1 MTSIFPNCP
10 SPVAMFLAKTALRS
24 SLLVTLFACASP
36 PPPPSQAEIK
46 QAQQDY
52 SKCLHRAATDLDDG
66 LSDTTSVARAVR
78 SYCAP
83 EYQRMVDLQ
92 SQGMKPEAMDSFRE
106 KARANELEEST
117 AAVLQDGREHKAP
130 AQQ

>member
-1 MTSIFPNCP
+1 
-10 SPVAMFLAKTALRS
+10 
-24 SLLVTLFACASP
+24 
-36 PPPPSQAEIK
+36 
-46 QAQQDY
+46 
-52 SKCLHRAATDLDDG
+52 
-66 LSDTTSVARAVR
+66 
-78 SYCAP
+78 
-83 EYQRMVDLQ
+83 MVDLQ